1 MINPHGGKLINRTVT
16 SGREKEKMGKRAKS
30 MPTIVV
36 KDTQVSDILNIAN
49 GSYSPLKGFLERPD
63 FLKVVNDKTLED
75 GTVWPVPIVLDVTD
89 EQASQLSIGD
99 QVALTDGRQSTVD
112 SFLAVL
118 NLGDKYS
125 WDKEDTVKKLF
136 TTTSK
141 KHPGVRN
148 YLQMGDIL
156 LGGTIKLIQPPK
168 LKFEKFYLQPI
179 ETRVLFK
186 EKGWETVVGFQTRNV
201 PHRGHEYLQKSAL
214 ETVDGILIHPKIGA
228 KKKGDFKDELIL
240 KTYGILM
247 DHYYLRDHAVM
258 SIFQAA
264 MRYMGPREAVFDL
277 LVRKNYGC
285 THFIVGRDHAGV
297 GDFYD
302 SFDSHRIFDEFP
314 DLGVRPLRFS
324 YAFYCK
330 KCHGMV
336 SAKTCPHSAEHRIA
350 PSGTTIRKKIMGG
363 QKVPAELMR
372 PEVAEVLQ
380 KEKNPFV

>member
-1 MINPHGGKLINRTVT
+1 MINPHGGKLINRTV
-16 SGREKEKMGKRAKS
+16 SSRAKKEKIEKRAKNL
-30 MPTIVV
+30 PTMVV
-36 KDTQVSDILNIAN
+36 KDTQVLDIINIAN
-49 GSYSPLKGFLERPD
+49 GSYSPLKGFLGRSD
-63 FLKVVNDKTLED
+63 FLKVVGDKTLED
-75 GTVWPVPIVLDVTD
+75 GTVWPIPIVLDVTD
-89 EQASQLSIGD
+89 KQASQLILGD
-99 QVALTDGRQSTVD
+99 QVALTSDRNSH
-112 SFLAVL
+112 FLAVL
-118 NLGDKYS
+118 NLSDKYS
-125 WDKEDTVKKLF
+125 WDKETCVEKLF
-136 TTTSK
+136 ETCDR

-148 YLQMGDIL
+148 FLQMGDVL
-156 LGGTIKLIQPPK
+156 LGGTIKLIRPPK
-168 LKFEKFYLQPI
+168 FKFERFYLQPI

-228 KKKGDFKDELIL
+228 KKKGDFKDQLIL
-240 KTYGILM
+240 KTYRVLM
-247 DHYYLRDHAVM
+247 NHYYLKDHAVM

-314 DLGVRPLRFS
+314 HLGVRPLRFS

-330 KCHGMV
+330 KCHSMV
-336 SAKTCPHSAEHRIA
+336 SEKTCPHSDTYRIA
-350 PSGTTIRKKIMGG
+350 PSGTTIRNLIKGG
-363 QKVPAELMR
+363 KKVPSELMR
-372 PEVAEVLQ
+372 PEVAEILQ
-380 KEKNPFV
+380 KEKNPFVK